1 MSDEIPNGT
10 VNQQA
15 LIDEVGRIHKQYSD
29 AEFKTF
35 ADQMDEVGVKT
46 AELCA
51 QLQEANADVESLAST
66 RDRDQARY
74 RLAGLKTR
82 QLVDRADDAMAEL
95 NTGVDLAV
103 SLGVPEAA
111 ELEFVM
117 TALGTDTEGYRGA
130 RFTLLTAAQELA
142 TYGDLTRFS
151 LAPDYLDR
159 LNALNTEIRAQR
171 DSASIFEIRR
181 QVHVYALHKRID
193 QVLEILTRLSLAR
206 EAAMARAAA
215 KGIKLEIPGFDLG
228 FLRAAAAAAKSV
240 KLDRTPDSEPTDA
253 GM

>member
-1 MSDEIPNGT
+1 MSNEVPYATAD
-10 VNQQA
+10 QQA
-15 LIDEVGRIHKQYSD
+15 LIDEAGRIHKQYSD
-29 AEFKTF
+29 AEFITF
-35 ADQMDEVGVKT
+35 ANEMDAVGVKT

-51 QLQEANADVESLAST
+51 ELYVVNGEVESLASS
-66 RDRDQARY
+66 RDRDEARY
-74 RLAGLKTR
+74 ELASSKTR
-82 QLVDRADDAMAEL
+82 KLVDRSDDTMTEL
-95 NTGVDLAV
+95 HTAVDLAV

-130 RFTLLTAAQELA
+130 RFTMLTAAQELA
-142 TYGDLTRFS
+142 TYADLTPFGI
-151 LAPDYLDR
+151 APDFLDR

-193 QVLEILTRLSLAR
+193 RLIEILTRISLAR

-240 KLDRTPDSEPTDA
+240 KLKRTPDTEPTDA

>member
-130 RFTLLTAAQELA
+130 RFTLLTAAHRCA
-142 TYGDLTRFS
+142 GAGDLRRS
-151 LAPDYLDR
+151 HAVQPRAR
-159 LNALNTEIRAQR
+159 LPRSAERAQHR
-171 DSASIFEIRR
+171 DP
-181 QVHVYALHKRID
+181 
-193 QVLEILTRLSLAR
+193 
-206 EAAMARAAA
+206 RAARQRVDLRDPA
-215 KGIKLEIPGFDLG
+215 PGAR
-228 FLRAAAAAAKSV
+228 LRAAQAH
-240 KLDRTPDSEPTDA
+240 RPGA
-253 GM
+253 GDPHPPQPRARSGDGPRGGQGHQAGDPWL